1 MIDRIAQR
9 ACWLFLLLAAL
20 YVALEIVRAGWI

>member
-9 ACWLFLLLAAL
+9 ACWLFLAFAAL
-20 YVALEIVRAGWI
+20 YVTLEIVRML

>member
-9 ACWLFLLLAAL
+9 ACWLFLLLAVL
-20 YVALEIVRAGWI
+20 YVTLEIVRVL

>member
-9 ACWLFLLLAAL
+9 ACWLFLLFAAL
-20 YVALEIVRAGWI
+20 YVTLEIVRAGWI

>member
-9 ACWLFLLLAAL
+9 ACWRMLLAAL

>member
-20 YVALEIVRAGWI
+20 YVALEIVRVL

>member
-9 ACWLFLLLAAL
+9 ACWLFLLFAAL
-20 YVALEIVRAGWI
+20 YVTLEIVRVL